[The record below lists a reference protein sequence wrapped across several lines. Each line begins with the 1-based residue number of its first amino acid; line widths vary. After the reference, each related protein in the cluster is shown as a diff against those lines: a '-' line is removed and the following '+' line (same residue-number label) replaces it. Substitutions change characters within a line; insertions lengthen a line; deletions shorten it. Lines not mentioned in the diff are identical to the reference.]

1 MKEKPMPQFELK
13 NAGFPFNCVKNKN
26 FKQYGHHYIQNN
38 SKLSN
43 NFDRY
48 SLANKEDNFEND
60 CKGTHMTELNVDD
73 LILDRNNP
81 SPIENKNSQNII
93 NNQNDSYFLDFSKIP
108 DIKENF
114 ENYGNRPLITKL
126 YLDDLILYRNNL
138 SPIEN
143 KNSQNIF
150 NNQND
155 SNFLDFSK
163 ILSSDIEEN
172 FENYGNRPL
181 IKKLYLD
188 DLLLGN
194 NKPSPFENKNSQN
207 ALNIENDSNLDF
219 FGKYLS
225 GNKEEN
231 SENDCDRPLIKEI
244 NAVDLLLDNNKPSPF
259 ENRNSQNAFNMQ
271 NNSEIFYLNQTSN
284 TNYQTIQPI
293 EPLPNEKLLFDVIK
307 RGRKTKRESYNI
319 DNPLVHTKYKDNDII
334 MKIKVKS
341 WDHYLDH
348 LNIMLEYS
356 DNEEINRIRLNK
368 IDPSIIKVDSRN
380 DNLALLKKKISDIF
394 SGKISKK
401 YKNFEPLYNAKNI
414 EIILQKG
421 DPEIISAVN
430 KTFLDSIDL
439 YCSKRTDIY
448 LFEKMQK
455 IEDDIEKF
463 RNSGENEDYIKKYV
477 KIAKNFQKTIEAID
491 PRQPRR
497 KEE

>member
-1 MKEKPMPQFELK
+1 MKEKPMPRFELK

-114 ENYGNRPLITKL
+114 ENYGNRPLIKKL

-188 DLLLGN
+188 DLLLG
-194 NKPSPFENKNSQN
+194 
-207 ALNIENDSNLDF
+207 
-219 FGKYLS
+219 
-225 GNKEEN
+225 
-231 SENDCDRPLIKEI
+231 
-244 NAVDLLLDNNKPSPF
+244 NNKPSPF

-394 SGKISKK
+394 SGKLSKK

-477 KIAKNFQKTIEAID
+477 KIAKNFQKTIEAIN

>member
-1 MKEKPMPQFELK
+1 MKEKPMPRFELK

-73 LILDRNNP
+73 LRLDRNNP
-81 SPIENKNSQNII
+81 SPIEKKNSQNII

-114 ENYGNRPLITKL
+114 ENYGNRPLIKKL

-188 DLLLGN
+188 DLLLG
-194 NKPSPFENKNSQN
+194 
-207 ALNIENDSNLDF
+207 
-219 FGKYLS
+219 
-225 GNKEEN
+225 
-231 SENDCDRPLIKEI
+231 
-244 NAVDLLLDNNKPSPF
+244 NNKPSPF

-477 KIAKNFQKTIEAID
+477 KIAKNFQKTIEAIN

>member
-26 FKQYGHHYIQNN
+26 FKQYDHHYIQNN

-114 ENYGNRPLITKL
+114 ENYGNRPLI
-126 YLDDLILYRNNL
+126 
-138 SPIEN
+138 
-143 KNSQNIF
+143 
-150 NNQND
+150 
-155 SNFLDFSK
+155 
-163 ILSSDIEEN
+163 
-172 FENYGNRPL
+172 
-181 IKKLYLD
+181 KKLYLD

-207 ALNIENDSNLDF
+207 ALNIENDSNLDV

-244 NAVDLLLDNNKPSPF
+244 NAVDLLLGNNKPSPF

-477 KIAKNFQKTIEAID
+477 KIAKNYQKTIEAIN